1 MRDIGP
7 LSTRRVDWLKGS
19 HFASVSITG
28 LSGDGGIDGRGVDQL
43 GLVSF
48 PVCFQCKRYQ
58 GSDGPRGLLKEYE
71 LGVRKEMVEA
81 VETDAGFFGEIYPL
95 LGRQM
100 SMRQPYLYGKPAPLT
115 GVCPVCNARVKVK
128 HGTLWRHRRKP
139 SKPAACTG
147 SGTIPNPAA

>member
-1 MRDIGP
+1 VIAG
-7 LSTRRVDWLKGS
+7 ST
-19 HFASVSITG
+19 
-28 LSGDGGIDGRGVDQL
+28 GRGVDQL

-128 HGTLWRHRRKP
+128 HDGTLWRHRRKP

-147 SGTIPNPAA
+147 SGTIPKPRSVKQKWPYKEKRSVRTVSDGAMESNRRRL